1 MKVYL
6 NVVRDTL
13 KRNRKL
19 YIPYIGICSL
29 FVFLFF
35 IFALCAASPEIR
47 NSEYG
52 VSKAGVYQMGYI
64 VLGFFSYFIIN
75 YAGSLIIK
83 SRGKEQGLLMLL
95 GFSKKDLGIV
105 EFLIT
110 LFTSIISMVF
120 GILISSVFGK
130 IIFAA
135 IQKSLDISVK
145 GQFDIKPY
153 VQTVFSFGII
163 FLIILVINQIRTIKF
178 SPIKFMEESKKGDR
192 IKANKYLGILG
203 FILCFA
209 GYYIA
214 NAGGIVRNDNVLL
227 IFMEA
232 VILVIVGTNL
242 LFSEVSVLIM
252 GLLKKKRSYF
262 FKKDNFLYLTGMM
275 HRVRKSASSLA
286 GIAIL
291 LTMSLITMA
300 SFASIF
306 LHAKELKTVIGKGE
320 YNITVRSERDLN
332 ELKEFMDAH
341 SDTFENYEVIKFTD
355 DTSEVVYSISF
366 DSNKSH
372 DELNEIISYIN
383 LKDGHHFETTDR
395 LQAGIVGIYG
405 DIIYVAIFLTVAF
418 LFSCIMLM
426 YYKQYF
432 EGMEDRSRFKVM
444 KNVGMTSG
452 EIKKTVSKQMRAML
466 IAPIVVAL
474 IHSLGAVNVVTYLLT
489 GMQAATTQEYIVNL
503 LLSFGIITVIYLIA
517 SNLLS
522 KVYYNL
528 VK

>member
-6 NVVRDTL
+6 NIVRDTL

-19 YIPYIGICSL
+19 YIPYMGICSL

-35 IFALCAASPEIR
+35 IFALCAVSPEIR

-52 VSKAGVYQMGYI
+52 VTKAGIYQMGYI

-75 YAGSLIIK
+75 YAGSLIMK

-95 GFSKKDLGIV
+95 GFSKKDLGLV

-110 LFTSIISMVF
+110 LFTSVISMAF
-120 GILISSVFGK
+120 GILISSIFGK

-135 IQKSLDISVK
+135 IQKSMGVSVR

-153 VQTVFSFGII
+153 VQTVISFGII
-163 FLIILVINQIRTIKF
+163 FLLILVINQVRTIKF
-178 SPIKFMEESKKGDR
+178 SPIRFMEESKKGDR
-192 IKANKYLGILG
+192 IKVNKFMAILG
-203 FILCFA
+203 LGFCAI
-209 GYYIA
+209 GYFMA
-214 NAGGIVRNDNVLL
+214 NNSSLIRSGSVLITFL
-227 IFMEA
+227 SA
-232 VILVIVGTNL
+232 VIFVIVGTNL

-252 GLLKKKRSYF
+252 GLLKKKRTYF

-275 HRVRKSASSLA
+275 HRVKKSASSLA
-286 GIAIL
+286 GISIL

-306 LHAKELKTVIGKGE
+306 IRANELKTNVGEGK

-332 ELKEFMDAH
+332 EVKEFMDAH
-341 SDTFENYEVIKFTD
+341 TDVFENYEVKRFSNIRPD
-355 DTSEVVYSISF
+355 DSYAVTF
-366 DSNKSH
+366 DSNKSA
-372 DELNEIISYIN
+372 DELEEIIRYIDIKGYYSFDTPN
-383 LKDGHHFETTDR
+383 RIEE
-395 LQAGIVGIYG
+395 GIKGIYG

-452 EIKKTVSKQMRAML
+452 EIKKTVSKQMRVML

-474 IHSLGAVNVVTYLLT
+474 IHSLGSYNVVVTIL
-489 GMQAATTQEYIVNL
+489 GSAQAATAHDYLINL
-503 LLSFGIITVIYLIA
+503 FVSFGILTVIYLIA

>member
-13 KRNRKL
+13 KRNKKL

-35 IFALCAASPEIR
+35 IFALCSVSPEIR

-52 VSKAGVYQMGYI
+52 VTKAGVYQMGYI

-75 YAGSLIIK
+75 YAGSLIMK

-110 LFTSIISMVF
+110 LFTSIISMAF
-120 GILISSVFGK
+120 GILISSIFGK

-153 VQTVFSFGII
+153 IQTVLSFAII
-163 FLIILVINQIRTIKF
+163 FLIILVINQVRTIKF
-178 SPIKFMEESKKGDR
+178 SPIRFMEESKKGDR

-203 FILCFA
+203 FVLCFA

-214 NAGGIVRNDNVLL
+214 NNKNLTTNSNVLTTFL
-227 IFMEA
+227 MA
-232 VILVIVGTNL
+232 VILVIFGTNL

-252 GLLKKKRSYF
+252 GLLKKNRSYF

-275 HRVRKSASSLA
+275 HRVRKGASSMA

-291 LTMSLITMA
+291 LTMSLISMA

-306 LHAKELKTVIGKGE
+306 LHAKELKAVIGKGE
-320 YNITVRSERDLN
+320 YNITVRSDSDLY
-332 ELKEFMDAH
+332 EIKKFMDAH
-341 SDTFENYEVIKFTD
+341 SDTFENYDVMEFQGAM
-355 DTSEVVYSISF
+355 SQNNYSISF
-366 DSNKSH
+366 DSNKSY

-383 LKDGHHFETTDR
+383 LKGGHTFETTDR
-395 LQAGIVGIYG
+395 FKAGVVGIYG
-405 DIIYVAIFLTVAF
+405 DVIYVAIFLTAAF

-432 EGMEDRSRFKVM
+432 EGMEDRFRYEVM

-452 EIKKTVSKQMRAML
+452 EIKKTVSRQMRSML

-474 IHSLGAVNVVTYLLT
+474 IHSLGAVNVVTTLLT
-489 GMQAATTQEYIVNL
+489 GMQAATTQEYIINL